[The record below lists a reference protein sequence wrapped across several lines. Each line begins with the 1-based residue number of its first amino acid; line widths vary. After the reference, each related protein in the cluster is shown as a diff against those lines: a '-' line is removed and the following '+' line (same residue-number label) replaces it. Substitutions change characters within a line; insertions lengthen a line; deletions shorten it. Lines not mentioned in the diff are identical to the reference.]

1 MRANIP
7 VLLKINANYPLRSNL
22 TECAM
27 SSPEHL
33 QQAPD
38 LIERNNDDYYRRGR
52 TAFAP
57 YRSVNSKPH
66 YFMEMSDVG
75 RLPCVK
81 D

>member
-38 LIERNNDDYYRRGR
+38 LIERNNDDYYHRCDTMIFTKEEIATDDDNATGDDMASPLRDI
-52 TAFAP
+52 A
-57 YRSVNSKPH
+57 
-66 YFMEMSDVG
+66 
-75 RLPCVK
+75 
-81 D
+81 

>member
-1 MRANIP
+1 MRANIQ

-38 LIERNNDDYYRRGR
+38 LIERNNDDY
-52 TAFAP
+52 
-57 YRSVNSKPH
+57 RSVNSKPH
-66 YFMEMSDVG
+66 YFLEMSDDG

-81 D
+81 G